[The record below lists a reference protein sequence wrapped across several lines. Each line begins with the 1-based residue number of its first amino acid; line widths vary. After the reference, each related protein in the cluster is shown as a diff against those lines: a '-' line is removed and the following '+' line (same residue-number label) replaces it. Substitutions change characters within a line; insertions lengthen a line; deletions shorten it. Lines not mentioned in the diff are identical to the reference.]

1 MGLWSVVLSLSYAST
16 DGGLWNE
23 KSPYCQR
30 MPNHSPIWE
39 ITQLI
44 TKWKQE
50 PQKKILIVRA
60 NGIRAVKERSN
71 GNLHEGE
78 YYANLSGN
86 FW

>member
-1 MGLWSVVLSLSYAST
+1 MPALMEDFGMRRLPIARV
-16 DGGLWNE
+16 
-23 KSPYCQR
+23 
-30 MPNHSPIWE
+30 PNHSPRWE

-60 NGIRAVKERSN
+60 NGIRAVKERSI
-71 GNLHEGE
+71 GKLHEGE

-86 FW
+86 CW